1 MNSLLRVAPRLSSNT
16 ALARRF
22 YTSEATAAPKKVGAV
37 RGGFVGFL
45 LGVTVAGSVG
55 YYYLLEE
62 YNNASDSLLSS
73 VQELQSSTE
82 KVREYARKIEAVD
95 KDVTKLKELAATTQ
109 QLNELKAEFR
119 KLYDTL
125 NMEHL
130 DLKTHV
136 WGLGKQIILLILS
149 GKTSTNLAI

>member
-1 MNSLLRVAPRLSSNT
+1 MNSLFRIAPRVPVT
-16 ALARRF
+16 AAAATRRF
-22 YTSEATAAPKKVGAV
+22 YATETAAASKPKVGAV

-62 YNNASDSLLSS
+62 YNSASDSLLSS
-73 VQELQSSTE
+73 VQELQTSTE

-109 QLNELKAEFR
+109 QLNDLKAEFR

-130 DLKTHV
+130 DLKSHV
-136 WGLGKQIILLILS
+136 WGLEQDLNKAPQS
-149 GKTSTNLAI
+149 SK

>member
-1 MNSLLRVAPRLSSNT
+1 MNSLFRIAPRVPVT
-16 ALARRF
+16 ATRRF
-22 YTSEATAAPKKVGAV
+22 YATETASKPKVGAV

-45 LGVTVAGSVG
+45 LGVTLAGSVG

-62 YNNASDSLLSS
+62 YNSASDSLLSS

-109 QLNELKAEFR
+109 QLNDLKAEFR

-130 DLKTHV
+130 DLKSHV
-136 WGLGKQIILLILS
+136 WGLEQDLNKAPQS
-149 GKTSTNLAI
+149 SK